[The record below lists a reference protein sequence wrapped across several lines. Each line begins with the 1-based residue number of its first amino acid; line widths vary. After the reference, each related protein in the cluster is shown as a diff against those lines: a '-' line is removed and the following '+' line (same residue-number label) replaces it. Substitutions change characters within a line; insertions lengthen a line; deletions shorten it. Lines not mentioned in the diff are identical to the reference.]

1 MTEAVEYIHL
11 QPEAAPPTIHMRP
24 PFRAVVIAETN
35 ASPKWQSL
43 VSDWLVRSGCL
54 YMMSWGRSCSS
65 WDDSVDFANLNQF
78 DYGEIPE
85 DKFVMTTW
93 HTNESLEEVFWFA
106 KNNAFHPTVD
116 LKRTVLVLLHI
127 SATNRENELMK
138 AYANA

>member
-1 MTEAVEYIHL
+1 M
-11 QPEAAPPTIHMRP
+11 
-24 PFRAVVIAETN
+24 
-35 ASPKWQSL
+35 
-43 VSDWLVRSGCL
+43 
-54 YMMSWGRSCSS
+54 
-65 WDDSVDFANLNQF
+65 DFANLNQF

-93 HTNESLEEVFWFA
+93 RTNESLEEVFWFA

-116 LKRTVLVLLHI
+116 LKRTVLLHI